1 MIAIRNWELGFGIKK
16 SNARINVYRIASSI
30 TTEALTVTG
39 VEVIY
44 REDLTMESTLRYA
57 ATCSLRY

>member
-1 MIAIRNWELGFGIKK
+1 VIGIRIWELGFGIKK
-16 SNARINVYRIASSI
+16 SNASINVYRIASSV
-30 TTEALTVTG
+30 TTEAFTVTG
-39 VEVIY
+39 VEVIF